1 MKTMI
6 IKPLVVACLAA
17 LLHVNFAAVP
27 AAKTETEEVETDTSF
42 AETEEDA
49 AGYEVTC
56 ETDETGACTV
66 TVITSDGEEQTFEVP
81 GGENFNKLVSTVDGD
96 ITIYSEPDENGNDC
110 VYVSSECVIDD
121 GEDDGVEKTGTCTIN
136 LSDADAPPIIAE

>member
-1 MKTMI
+1 
-6 IKPLVVACLAA
+6 
-17 LLHVNFAAVP
+17 
-27 AAKTETEEVETDTSF
+27 
-42 AETEEDA
+42 
-49 AGYEVTC
+49 
-56 ETDETGACTV
+56 TGACTV

-136 LSDADAPPIIAE
+136 LSDADAPPIISE

>member
-49 AGYEVTC
+49 NGYEVTC

-81 GGENFNKLVSTVDGD
+81 SGENFNKLVIGIADTYTEF
-96 ITIYSEPDENGNDC
+96 IENLN
-110 VYVSSECVIDD
+110 
-121 GEDDGVEKTGTCTIN
+121 N
-136 LSDADAPPIIAE
+136 II